1 MPENL
6 ILPRLNPGSENIRI
20 SGVSGSAGIGTGFAR
35 LEDPV
40 QTTTVAIEY
49 STNTQE
55 EINAWSA
62 LLRVTN
68 DSLVAELRAISNHV
82 PADATSIFDAYRM
95 ILKDDVFTGHVAS
108 EIRNGYVIPT
118 ALKLSIEHFAAMEDP
133 YLKSRHED
141 IRHLGNKLYRTW
153 LSSRDTNQDD
163 NADTNVVLIGE
174 ALSVSDIASLPI
186 GKLAGVTYFDE
197 LMLFYIAI
205 LANALG
211 IPCVVG
217 VGEVPGLRGGEL
229 LIVDGNL
236 AQLIRKP
243 TNLIVSEYGNVLA
256 NQKEHEHSLSA
267 LRELPATAVD
277 GVRLEIF
284 ANTDL

>member
-1 MPENL
+1 
-6 ILPRLNPGSENIRI
+6 
-20 SGVSGSAGIGTGFAR
+20 
-35 LEDPV
+35 
-40 QTTTVAIEY
+40 
-49 STNTQE
+49 
-55 EINAWSA
+55 
-62 LLRVTN
+62 
-68 DSLVAELRAISNHV
+68 
-82 PADATSIFDAYRM
+82 
-95 ILKDDVFTGHVAS
+95 
-108 EIRNGYVIPT
+108 
-118 ALKLSIEHFAAMEDP
+118 
-133 YLKSRHED
+133 
-141 IRHLGNKLYRTW
+141 
-153 LSSRDTNQDD
+153 
-163 NADTNVVLIGE
+163 
-174 ALSVSDIASLPI
+174 VSDIASLPI
-186 GKLAGVTYFDE
+186 GKLAGVAYFDE

>member
-1 MPENL
+1 MNIEDAASHPDYHYVEGSGEEKYPGCCGVPVVSKAGCLGVSVVQSRRARKLSPLDEAFIETLASHLALMPENL

-133 YLKSRHED
+133 YL
-141 IRHLGNKLYRTW
+141 
-153 LSSRDTNQDD
+153 
-163 NADTNVVLIGE
+163 
-174 ALSVSDIASLPI
+174 
-186 GKLAGVTYFDE
+186 
-197 LMLFYIAI
+197 
-205 LANALG
+205 
-211 IPCVVG
+211 
-217 VGEVPGLRGGEL
+217 
-229 LIVDGNL
+229 
-236 AQLIRKP
+236 
-243 TNLIVSEYGNVLA
+243 
-256 NQKEHEHSLSA
+256 
-267 LRELPATAVD
+267 
-277 GVRLEIF
+277 
-284 ANTDL
+284 